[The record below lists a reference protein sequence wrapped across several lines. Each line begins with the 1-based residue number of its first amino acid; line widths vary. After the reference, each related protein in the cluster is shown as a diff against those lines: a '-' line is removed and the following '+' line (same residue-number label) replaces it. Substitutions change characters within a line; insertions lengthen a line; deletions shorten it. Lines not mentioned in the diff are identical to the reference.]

1 MLFSDY
7 NHENISW
14 KQRTL
19 SPHHL
24 LTIVII
30 FSSDP
35 LMLIAMFCFSL
46 PSIVKWV
53 QISILVI
60 SGSEGRVIYSILSV
74 CPTPSHRLPTSS
86 ISCEIAPCSAR
97 IKARELIMASR
108 HFITFI
114 HFLCLHQS
122 CSLSSVSVL
131 ITLCLLSSQSDRT
144 CQLSSSAF
152 IRKNEWRKR
161 CEGTKTIER
170 VNRLCLQQQVKFTD
184 QITDCREVRNRR
196 RKAGEVGGDV
206 D

>member
-46 PSIVKWV
+46 LSIVKWV

-97 IKARELIMASR
+97 IKARELITASR

-114 HFLCLHQS
+114 HFLPPSVLLSVIGLCLYY
-122 CSLSSVSVL
+122 SLSAQFSVWP
-131 ITLCLLSSQSDRT
+131 DM
-144 CQLSSSAF
+144 SAF
-152 IRKNEWRKR
+152 IKCFYQK
-161 CEGTKTIER
+161 ER
-170 VNRLCLQQQVKFTD
+170 MT
-184 QITDCREVRNRR
+184 
-196 RKAGEVGGDV
+196 
-206 D
+206 